1 MNPRLDEFK
10 EKYNTALNAYEGKR
24 SLFGIWQKQYEGTM
38 MPEKG
43 KPVETLFN
51 FSKELIESQ
60 IDSNVPAPKVE
71 ADKPTDRNKQ
81 LALIAEKMLRAEAK
95 RLKFK
100 EENDEDERTTKIM
113 GGDARLIEWDNTQR
127 THDTVGANNSLLIH
141 PLQYIPQEGVYHAKL
156 MDYQFVTFEKTKS
169 MIKSQYG
176 KDVEDESVD
185 PQTAEATQANET
197 VTQVICYYRNK
208 KGGIGVISWAGDT
221 ILIDDEEY
229 NARGKQVCAV
239 CGETKPTGENVC
251 KCGSRKWEKRNLQYE
266 ELTEDVVRSDGSV
279 IPAMSLAMNEDGT
292 PKLMDIEEPVYDMDA
307 AGNIY
312 PVYDQ
317 VFDDQM
323 VPIGEIPRTETV
335 QQTYEEPTRL
345 PYYVPKSW
353 PLIIRKNVSKYRDV
367 LGDSDC
373 ELIRPLQD
381 KANKISTKMMKK
393 SLNSGSYLSK
403 PKELNFNFGNSDV
416 GDKDNQIIEVTDP
429 SQAAMIKAIELK
441 FDPTGDMNT
450 INQLYQWAKSLL
462 GINDSSQGKQDPT
475 AQSGRAKEI
484 QVARAMGRQESKI
497 EMKNAFYADCYR
509 VIFEYML
516 AYADEPRE
524 YSSENDEGEEEII
537 TFNRYD
543 FLEQDEYG
551 NWYYN
556 DEFTFSVDAQGNTQE
571 NRQYIL
577 DTMDNDFSGGLYGD
591 PSDPE
596 TMLNLWK
603 DRESM
608 NYPNAKR
615 QVARWQRKVEEF
627 KQMQQMQMQQD
638 QQLQAMQQFGGQ
650 MPGAFPDRRPGTGGM
665 PV

>member
-1 MNPRLDEFK
+1 MSNNLRLEEFK
-10 EKYNTALNAYEGKR
+10 EKYQTALNAYDSKR
-24 SLFGIWQKQYEGTM
+24 SLFTTWQAQYEGLM
-38 MPEKG
+38 QPEKG
-43 KPVETLFN
+43 KAVETLFN

-60 IDSNVPAPKVE
+60 IDSNVPSPKVE

-81 LALIAEKMLRAEAK
+81 LALIAEKMLRAESK

-100 EENDEDERTTKIM
+100 EENDEDERTAKIH
-113 GGDARLIEWDNTQR
+113 GGNLRLIEWDNTQK

-141 PLQYIPQEGVYHAKL
+141 PLQYVPQEGVYHAKL

-176 KDVEDESVD
+176 KDVEDESID
-185 PQTAEATQANET
+185 PQTAEATQADET

-221 ILIDDEEY
+221 ILIDDDEY
-229 NARGKQVCAV
+229 NARGKQVCAQ
-239 CGETKPTGENVC
+239 CGETKPSGENVC
-251 KCGSRKWEKRNLQYE
+251 KCGSRKWEKRNLEYE
-266 ELTEDVVRSDGSV
+266 ELTEDVQTMFGT

-292 PKLMDIEEPVYDMDA
+292 PKLMDVEEPVYDTDDF
-307 AGNIY
+307 GNIY
-312 PVYDQ
+312 PVYDMQ
-317 VFDDQM
+317 FDDQM
-323 VPIGEIPRTETV
+323 NPIGGIPRMQTV
-335 QQTYEEPTRL
+335 QQTYEEPTKL

-353 PLIIRKNVSKYRDV
+353 PLVIRKNVSKYRDV

-393 SLNSGSYLSK
+393 SLNSGSYLAK

-416 GDKDNQIIEVTDP
+416 GDKENQIIELTDP
-429 SQAAMIKAIELK
+429 SQKDMIKAVELK
-441 FDPTGDMNT
+441 FDPMGDMNT
-450 INQLYQWAKSLL
+450 VNQLYQWAKSLL

-475 AQSGRAKEI
+475 AQSGKAKEI
-484 QVARAMGRQESKI
+484 QIARALGRQQSKI

-516 AYADEPRE
+516 AYTDEPRE

-543 FLEQDEYG
+543 FLEQDEFG

-556 DEFTFSVDAQGNTQE
+556 DEFTFTVDSQGNTQE
-571 NRQYIL
+571 NREYVIE
-577 DTMDNDFSGGLYGD
+577 TMNKDFADGLYGD
-591 PSDPE
+591 PADPE

-627 KQMQQMQMQQD
+627 KQMQQMQMQQA
-638 QQLQAMQQFGGQ
+638 QKLQMMQQFGGQ
-650 MPGAFPDRRPGTGGM
+650 IPPADPMQNGGM

>member
-1 MNPRLDEFK
+1 MKLRLDEYK
-10 EKYNTALNAYEGKR
+10 EKYQTALSACGDKR
-24 SLFGIWQKQYEGTM
+24 GLFDTWQKQYEGIM
-38 MPEKG
+38 QPAKG

-51 FSKELIESQ
+51 FSKELVESQ

-81 LALIAEKMLRAEAK
+81 LAMIAEKMLRGEVK
-95 RLKFK
+95 RLNFK
-100 EENDEDERTTKIM
+100 EENDEDERTVKIH
-113 GGDARLIEWDNTQR
+113 GGDLRLIEWDNTQK
-127 THDTVGANNSLLIH
+127 THDTVGAVSSLLVH

-156 MDYQFVTFEKTKS
+156 MDYQFATFEKTKS

-185 PQTAEATQANET
+185 SQTAEPTQSDET
-197 VTQVICYYRNK
+197 VTQIVCRYRNK
-208 KGGIGVISWAGDT
+208 KGGIGMFSWVGDT
-221 ILIDDEEY
+221 VLIDDDEY
-229 NARGKQVCAV
+229 NARGSQVCAV
-239 CGETKPTGENVC
+239 CGETKPTGESRC
-251 KCGSRKWEKRNLQYE
+251 KCGSRKWEKRNLEYE
-266 ELTEDVVRSDGSV
+266 ELTEDIVRSDGSV

-292 PKLMDIEEPVYDMDA
+292 PKLMDVQEPVYDTDA
-307 AGNIY
+307 MGNLY
-312 PVYDQ
+312 PVHDQ
-317 VFDDQM
+317 VFDEYM
-323 VPIGEIPRTETV
+323 NPVGEVPRTETV
-335 QQTYEEPTRL
+335 QRTYEEPTRL

-353 PLIIRKNVSKYRDV
+353 PLIIRKNVSKYQDV

-393 SLNSGSYLSK
+393 SLNSGSYLTK
-403 PKELNFNFGNSDV
+403 PKTLNFNFGNSDI
-416 GDKDNQIIEVTDP
+416 GDKDNQIIELDGP
-429 SQAAMIKAIELK
+429 EQKSMIDAVELK
-441 FDPTGDMNT
+441 FDPTGDMDT
-450 INQLYQWAKSLL
+450 INQLYMWAKSLL
-462 GINDSSQGKQDPT
+462 GINDSSQGKPDST
-475 AQSGRAKEI
+475 ATSGKAKEI

-497 EMKNAFYADCYR
+497 EMKNAFYAECYR

-524 YSSENDEGEEEII
+524 YSSQNDEGEEEII

-556 DEFTFSVDAQGNTQE
+556 DEFTFTVDSQGNTQE
-571 NRQYIL
+571 NRQYAL
-577 DTMDNDFSGGLYGD
+577 ETMDKDFSQGLYGD
-591 PSDPE
+591 PQDPE

-615 QVARWQRKVEEF
+615 QVARWTKKVSEQKVAMEEMQRIQSELSN
-627 KQMQQMQMQQD
+627 MQGQGTPQIPID
-638 QQLQAMQQFGGQ
+638 QN
-650 MPGAFPDRRPGTGGM
+650 GGM
-665 PV
+665 AV